1 MTSRP
6 RKSGFTLVELLVVI
20 AIIGILIA
28 LLLPAVQVAREAA
41 RRMNCQSNM
50 KQIGVAMHNY
60 NTSLGTFPPG
70 IVALAYDEEAARQD
84 GNVGDGFGGDAFFN
98 NGFASLLP
106 YMEQQA
112 IAELWNQNLGWYN
125 QPAIGGQPNPIY
137 STVVPPFV
145 CPSNSD
151 KDNPVSES
159 FFSVLL
165 TEIAEALEGEPN
177 EVIAQV
183 GLEFSLGDYLLCKGA
198 SDAWCLPNGLVL
210 SYAELL
216 PLENSTD
223 AVPIVPWAKRTRG
236 MFDIT
241 GPKGAADFLPIPG
254 IEFVCRAAMIK
265 DGLSNTF
272 AVGEGAQGPSWGICR
287 LNSGN
292 RWVIGDGSSGE
303 PDINMREEND
313 KCLDPANALTAI
325 GDTSRPY
332 PTYQAWFM
340 TPSVLPAAEAETP
353 AIIGSPFGCTLDRLN
368 ARPVTHT
375 VMGISDVGVQA
386 VLNAMSV
393 CNSSFDFDG
402 DGPQGQSLNA
412 NPNSLHATSGFRSDH
427 PGGANFLFA
436 DGAVRFIQDGVDL
449 PTYRALSTI
458 QGEET
463 NLAPLN

>member
-60 NTSLGTFPPG
+60 NTSLGTFPAG
-70 IVALAYDEEAARQD
+70 IIALAYDADVARGGSIED
-84 GNVGDGFGGDAFFN
+84 IGDAFSGDAFFN

-159 FFSVLL
+159 FFNTLL
-165 TEIAEALEGEPN
+165 TEIATALDADPD
-177 EVIAQV
+177 EVKARI
-183 GLEFSLGDYLLCKGA
+183 GLEFSLGDYLLCKGV

-216 PLENSTD
+216 PLES
-223 AVPIVPWAKRTRG
+223 ASGEVVPWAKKTRG

-241 GPKGAADFLPIPG
+241 GPKGAADYLPIPG
-254 IEFVCRAAMIK
+254 IEFVCRTAMIK

-292 RWVIGDGSSGE
+292 RWKDGEGN
-303 PDINMREEND
+303 PDVNMREEND
-313 KCLDPANALTAI
+313 QCLVPANALTAI
-325 GDTSRPY
+325 GDSSRPY
-332 PTYQAWFM
+332 PAYQAWFM
-340 TPSVLPAAEAETP
+340 TPSVLPAAEATPNP
-353 AIIGSPFGCTLDRLN
+353 AIIASPFGVTLDRLN

-375 VMGISDVGVQA
+375 VMGISEVGVDA
-386 VLNAMSV
+386 IRDALRA
-393 CNSSFDFDG
+393 CNPSFDFDG
-402 DGPQGQSLNA
+402 PGTLGQSANA
-412 NPNSLHATSGFRSDH
+412 NPASLHATSGFRSDH